1 MRGDQRHDEQ
11 LRSVSFW
18 GFLVVE
24 RTRDELEV
32 DAVHLA
38 AVLARMERD
47 ALTDRLELINA
58 YPVFQ
63 TRLSSLS

>member
-1 MRGDQRHDEQ
+1 M
-11 LRSVSFW
+11 
-18 GFLVVE
+18 E
-24 RTRDELEV
+24 RTRDELDV

-47 ALTDRLELINA
+47 VLTDRLELINA